1 MEATS
6 VMATATS
13 SPDYIAS
20 LTKALQPSKPLPV
33 NQGPYLD
40 QVGQMPVQAVMSN
53 AQFQGALGPAW
64 DEFSKPGGFLDK
76 AYQGQTQILDPNGN
90 PMSIQDISNAV
101 KGTGQS
107 FTPNPFLAI
116 PTLEGQL
123 YTNESKN
130 VGGYYDQLQKALTAG
145 RQDYEQRTAN
155 LGSTIGGYFDQAG
168 RDVSQFGQGRMAANQ
183 DFANSIGLGQ
193 TTGAGSQTS
202 VLADQLARLG
212 AINATNRANSQA
224 VLGQRQSI
232 IDDLLQ
238 QRALSA
244 ATTGAQTQSAIAQ
257 MAAQHWGL
265 ADPNQLYSQWL
276 ANQGQLKLAELQ
288 LQNQL
293 AAAQSAAAGGSGG
306 GGGRRRSGGGGSSAS
321 SATPSADH
329 WPPTWEEALA
339 ASGGDQQAAN
349 VIMRAV
355 TPNEGLTERLA
366 TYNPQITW
374 NPPGKVVEK
383 PVRIGGGRQ
392 AI

>member
-1 MEATS
+1 
-6 VMATATS
+6 MATAPAT
-13 SPDYIAS
+13 PDYVAS

-33 NQGPYLD
+33 NTGPYLD
-40 QVGQMPVQAVMSN
+40 QAGQMPVQAVMSN
-53 AQFQGALGPAW
+53 ADFGGALGPAW

-76 AYQGQTQILDPNGN
+76 AYQGQTQILGEGGQ
-90 PMSIQDISNAV
+90 PMSIQDITNAV
-101 KGTGQS
+101 RGAGRT
-107 FTPNPFLAI
+107 FNPNPFLAL

-123 YTNESKN
+123 YANESKN
-130 VGGYYDQLQKALTAG
+130 VGGYYQQLQDALNAG
-145 RQDYEQRTAN
+145 RADYEGRTAN
-155 LGSTIGGYFDQAG
+155 LGSTLGGYFDQAG
-168 RDVSQFGQGRMAANQ
+168 RDVSEFGQGRMAANQ

-212 AINATNRANSQA
+212 AINSTNKANALSTLA
-224 VLGQRQSI
+224 QRRSI

-265 ADPNQLYSQWL
+265 QDPNQLYSQYL

-288 LQNQL
+288 LQQQL
-293 AAAQSAAAGGSGG
+293 AQLQAGTTGAAGGSGG
-306 GGGRRRSGGGGSSAS
+306 GGGGKKGKKGSSGGSAAPAG
-321 SATPSADH
+321 ATN
-329 WPPTWEEALA
+329 WPPTWDQALA
-339 ASGGDQQAAN
+339 AAGGDEATAN
-349 VIMRAV
+349 LMMRAW
-355 TPNEGLTERLA
+355 TPNEGLQERLD

-374 NPPGKVVEK
+374 NPPGKVTEK

>member
-1 MEATS
+1 
-6 VMATATS
+6 MATAPAT
-13 SPDYIAS
+13 PDYVAS

-33 NQGPYLD
+33 NTGPYLD
-40 QVGQMPVQAVMSN
+40 QAGQMPVQAVMSN
-53 AQFQGALGPAW
+53 ADFGGALGPAW

-76 AYQGQTQILDPNGN
+76 AYQGQTQILGESGQ
-90 PMSIQDISNAV
+90 PMSIQDITNAV
-101 KGTGQS
+101 RGAGKT
-107 FTPNPFLAI
+107 FNPNPFLAL

-130 VGGYYDQLQKALTAG
+130 VGNYYQQLQDALNAG
-145 RQDYEQRTAN
+145 RTDYENRTAN
-155 LGSTIGGYFDQAG
+155 FGSTLGGYFDQAG

-202 VLADQLARLG
+202 ILADQLARLG
-212 AINATNRANSQA
+212 AINSVNKANALST
-224 VLGQRQSI
+224 LGQRRSI

-244 ATTGAQTQSAIAQ
+244 AATGAQTQSAIAQ

-265 ADPNQLYSQWL
+265 QDPNQLYSAYL

-293 AAAQSAAAGGSGG
+293 AALQGAAGGSGG
-306 GGGRRRSGGGGSSAS
+306 GGGSRRSGGGGKGGSSAA
-321 SATPSADH
+321 ATSTQ
-329 WPPTWEEALA
+329 WPPTWEQALA
-339 ASGGDQQAAN
+339 AAGGDEQVAN
-349 VIMRAV
+349 TMMRLA
-355 TPNEGLTERLA
+355 TPNEGLQERLD

-374 NPPGKVVEK
+374 NPPNAPPKER